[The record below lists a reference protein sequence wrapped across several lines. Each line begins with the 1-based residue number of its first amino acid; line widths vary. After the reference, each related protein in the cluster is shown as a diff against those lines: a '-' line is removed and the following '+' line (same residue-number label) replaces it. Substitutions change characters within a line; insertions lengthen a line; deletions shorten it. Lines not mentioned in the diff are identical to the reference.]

1 MRACSDG
8 SSSSK
13 LRPVLGLAEALGVLV
28 VSRAVAGQQEARV
41 APEARAPS
49 DSPAL
54 SAADGQAD
62 THWQRIPGD
71 LTEIE
76 IEVVILFETTD
87 DVLSSR
93 ASRLNGK
100 PNNRSQIFSS
110 VVIFSEEKSLDI
122 ISPPIFYIQQG

>member
-1 MRACSDG
+1 MRACSYG

-13 LRPVLGLAEALGVLV
+13 PRPVLGLAEALGVLV

-41 APEARAPS
+41 APEAGVPS

-62 THWQRIPGD
+62 THWQRIPAD
-71 LTEIE
+71 LTETE
-76 IEVVILFETTD
+76 AVILFETTD

-93 ASRLNGK
+93 ASRLSGK
-100 PNNRSQIFSS
+100 PYNCSQIFSS
-110 VVIFSEEKSLDI
+110 VVIFSEEKPLDT